1 MFSSLREY
9 KPNAPNNNYTNPLSL
24 DHQKIVF
31 LLFTKNTIMDT
42 LPEEPS
48 LPGTALQFSQNTDSL
63 TNSIKLVKRILEG
76 SRAIEESTRGKA
88 KMFWGMTTEK
98 ASLQPQMYTLLKLP
112 R

>member
-1 MFSSLREY
+1 MYTMTEFSEPMVPTREEI
-9 KPNAPNNNYTNPLSL
+9 ASE
-24 DHQKIVF
+24 
-31 LLFTKNTIMDT
+31 MDT
-42 LPEEPS
+42 LPEELF